1 MLLECFHFRLFLPY
15 GNVIF
20 AFIDRPFGHN
30 FGATADWDRDFID
43 RVHAADELGFMNG
56 QLKPTSMLAVMTV
69 RPVASE
75 LRHERLT
82 PERCIGAV
90 SR

>member
-1 MLLECFHFRLFLPY
+1 MLLERFHFRLFLPY

-30 FGATADWDRDFID
+30 FDATADWDRDFID